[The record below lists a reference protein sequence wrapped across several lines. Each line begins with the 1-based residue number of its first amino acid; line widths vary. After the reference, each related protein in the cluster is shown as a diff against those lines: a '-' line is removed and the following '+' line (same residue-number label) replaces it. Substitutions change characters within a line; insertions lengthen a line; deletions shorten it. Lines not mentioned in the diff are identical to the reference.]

1 MTATV
6 DDSSPE
12 ARDQVLPRLCAVG
25 EGVMRG
31 RDAERQVVRGL
42 LRRAQR
48 VVDEGGSNTIDTFV
62 VGRNGAPGLAITT
75 PSVGGEPGH
84 SAVHSQPAPPRDPR
98 LTAGSSATG

>member
-62 VGRNGAPGLAITT
+62 VGRNGAPG
-75 PSVGGEPGH
+75 PSDSGLVGDWVVVLGTHGC
-84 SAVHSQPAPPRDPR
+84 
-98 LTAGSSATG
+98 